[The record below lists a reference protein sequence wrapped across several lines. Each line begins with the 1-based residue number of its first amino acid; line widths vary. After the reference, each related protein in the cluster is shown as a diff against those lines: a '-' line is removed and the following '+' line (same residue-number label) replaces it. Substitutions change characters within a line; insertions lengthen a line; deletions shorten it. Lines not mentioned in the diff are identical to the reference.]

1 MKFTERVRAAA
12 AAFTAKSASDNS
24 EEMTLNQL
32 LNFLG
37 VHKAGDAAAM
47 SEAVYFACCK
57 VLSEAVG
64 KLPLKIQQFT
74 QQHGIRV
81 AREHPFYRMLNERP
95 NRYMAA
101 STFWSTMELCRN
113 HYGNAYAWI
122 DTRNPARPQLWP
134 IDPTAVQVWY
144 DDAKQLRNVPDVYY
158 RVNTREGVIILGSE
172 EVLHFKSHHTLDGLV
187 GISVREQLAS
197 TIQGNAKAQNYINKL
212 YDSGMTAKAVLQY
225 TANLKD
231 ENVQALTRGLEAY
244 AKGAMKDKGI
254 ENIIPVPFG
263 VTLTP
268 LNLKLADSQFLE
280 IKQYTALQI
289 ASAFGVKPYQVGDYT
304 KSSYASAEAQQ
315 LSFLVDT
322 LLYIVKQYEEEIG
335 YKLLTSTEEAGGY
348 HVKFNTA
355 VILRA
360 DQQTQINTLS
370 AAVSSFLMTP
380 NEARERLDL
389 PSKPGGDELLGN
401 GASIPVQLA
410 GTQYTQNT
418 AGKEEDKAW
427 MIAAITAAV
436 KAALP
441 A

>member
-1 MKFTERVRAAA
+1 MALMDRAKAA
-12 AAFTAKSASDNS
+12 VAAFRAKSTADKS
-24 EEMTLNQL
+24 EQMTLNQL
-32 LNFLG
+32 LSFLG
-37 VHKAGDAAAM
+37 IHKSGDAAAM

-57 VLSEAVG
+57 VLAESIG
-64 KLPLKIQQFT
+64 KLPLKIQQYT
-74 QQHGIRV
+74 PEHGIRV
-81 AREHPFYRMLNERP
+81 AREHPYYRMLNERP

-122 DTRNPARPQLWP
+122 DTRDKDHPQLWP
-134 IDPTAVQVWY
+134 IDPSTVQVWY

-158 RVNTREGVIILGSE
+158 RVNTREGVIVLGSE
-172 EVLHFKSHHTLDGLV
+172 EVLHFKSHHTVDGLV

-197 TIQGNAKAQNYINKL
+197 TIQGNAKAQEYINRL
-212 YDSGMTAKAVLQY
+212 YENGMTAKAVLQY
-225 TANLKD
+225 TGNLKD
-231 ENVQALTRGLEAY
+231 ANVQALTKGMEAY
-244 AKGAMKDKGI
+244 AKGEMKEKGI

-263 VTLTP
+263 MTLTP
-268 LNLKLADSQFLE
+268 LNLKLADSQFLQ

-322 LLYIVKQYEEEIG
+322 LLFIVKQYEEEIG
-335 YKLLTSTEEAGGY
+335 YKLLTDVEEATGY
-348 HVKFNTA
+348 HAKFNTG

-370 AAVSSFLMTP
+370 AAVSNFLMTP
-380 NEARERLDL
+380 NEAREKLDL
-389 PSKPGGDELLGN
+389 PAKEGGDRLLGN
-401 GASIPVQLA
+401 GASIPVQFTGA
-410 GTQYTQNT
+410 QYINS
-418 AGKEEDKAW
+418 AGKEDKAW
-427 MIAAITAAV
+427 LIETIQAAV
-436 KAALP
+436 KAAL

>member
-1 MKFTERVRAAA
+1 MAFMDRVRAAV
-12 AAFTAKSASDNS
+12 SALTEKDATKNA
-24 EEMTLNQL
+24 EQMTLNQL

-64 KLPLKIQQFT
+64 KLPLKIQQYT
-74 QQHGIRV
+74 TDKGIRV
-81 AREHPFYRMLNERP
+81 AREHPYYRMLNERP

-122 DTRNPARPQLWP
+122 DTRDPKRPQLWP
-134 IDPTAVQVWY
+134 IDPSAVQVWY
-144 DDAKQLRNVPDVYY
+144 DDGRRLDQVPDVYY
-158 RVNTREGVIILGSE
+158 RVSTKAGVIVMGSE
-172 EVLHFKSHHTLDGLV
+172 EVLHFKSHNTLDGLV

-197 TIQGNAKAQNYINKL
+197 TIQGNAKAQAYINKL
-212 YDSGMTAKAVLQY
+212 YENGMTAKAVLQY

-335 YKLLTSTEEAGGY
+335 YKLLTDTEEAGGY

-389 PSKPGGDELLGN
+389 PSKPGGDQLLGN

-410 GTQYTQNT
+410 GTQYNQNS
-418 AGKEEDKAW
+418 AGKEEEKAW
-427 MIAAITAAV
+427 MIATITAAV
-436 KAALP
+436 KAAL

>member
-1 MKFTERVRAAA
+1 MTITERIRAAA
-12 AAFTAKSASDNS
+12 AAFTAKSAADNS
-24 EEMTLNQL
+24 EQMTLNQL
-32 LNFLG
+32 LAFLG
-37 VHKAGDAAAM
+37 VHRGADAAAM

-57 VLSEAVG
+57 VLSESVG
-64 KLPLKIQQFT
+64 KLPLKVQQYT
-74 QQHGIRV
+74 PDKGIRV
-81 AREHPFYRMLNERP
+81 AREHPYYRMLNERP

-122 DTRNPARPQLWP
+122 DTRNTDRPQLWP
-134 IDPTAVQVWY
+134 IDPSAVQVWY

-158 RVNTREGVIILGSE
+158 RVNTRDGVQVLGSE
-172 EVLHFKSHHTLDGLV
+172 EVLHFKSHNTLDGLV

-197 TIQGNAKAQNYINKL
+197 TIQGNAKAQDYINKL
-212 YDSGMTAKAVLQY
+212 YESGMTAKAVLQY
-225 TANLKD
+225 TGNLKD
-231 ENVQALTRGLEAY
+231 ANVQALTKGMEAY
-244 AKGAMKDKGI
+244 AKGEMKDKGI

-263 VTLTP
+263 MTLTP

-335 YKLLTSTEEAGGY
+335 YKLLSDVEEAAGY
-348 HVKFNTA
+348 HAKFNTA